1 MKLLFDKTTRRM
13 AGTIEGS
20 EKGLPSN
27 LIVITAPMPAT
38 PETAYLNADNITV
51 GTKALTAAENKARN
65 AGAGGKLPP
74 PPKPPISKLE
84 FMSLFTDAELAAIF
98 TAAKTNVA
106 MEVWVE
112 KLKAAMQVHLDNPQ
126 LIAGVKALEAAKL
139 IKAGRAAVI
148 LK

>member
-20 EKGLPSN
+20 TKGMPSN
-27 LIVITAPMPAT
+27 LVVVTAGMPTT
-38 PETAYLNADNITV
+38 PETAYLNADNATV
-51 GTKALTAAENKARN
+51 STKALTAAETKARN
-65 AGAGGKLPP
+65 AGPGGKLPP
-74 PPKPPISKLE
+74 LPRPPISKLE

-98 TAAKTNVA
+98 TAAKTNVT
-106 MEVWVE
+106 MEVWAE
-112 KLKAAMQVHLDNPQ
+112 KLKAATQVHLDNPT
-126 LIAGVKALEAAKL
+126 LIAGVKALEAASL